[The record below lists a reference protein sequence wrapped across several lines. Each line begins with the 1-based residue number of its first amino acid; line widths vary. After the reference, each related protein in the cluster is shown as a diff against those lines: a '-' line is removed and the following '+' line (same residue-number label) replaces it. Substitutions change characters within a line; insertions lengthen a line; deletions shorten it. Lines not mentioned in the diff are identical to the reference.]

1 MIVIGLSHRTA
12 SIEVRERV
20 ALDELAVQA
29 LLKQLTQMG
38 AIGEAMVLS
47 TCNRMELY
55 FVPKDGVEGER
66 AIDHA
71 LEGLHFTRSDLGK
84 LIYLHSGTDALRHLF
99 RVACSLDS
107 LVVGEPQILGQLK
120 LAFER
125 ARALGFVGAQLHRAA
140 TRAFRAAKRVR
151 SETKIGSGQVSIA
164 TVALDLACQIFDQL
178 RGRTAA
184 LVGAGE
190 MAEAIAQLLQQS
202 GARLLILG
210 RNKERVQALARRV
223 GAEGRLLEELER
235 TLVEVDVV
243 VTSTSATLPII
254 SFEQVRN
261 AIKRRRG
268 RDLFF
273 VDVAV
278 PRDVEERVGD
288 LDGVYLYNVDDLSS
302 VVAETQSNRHESAR
316 DAERVIDEE
325 LTKLERQ
332 EESEQVVPIVA
343 ALYAR
348 FAHVLQAEAE
358 RSLQTGLK
366 SLSKEERE
374 ALGRMIEAATNK
386 LLHRP
391 VTHLKR
397 WAVERPLELETT
409 LEVMRALF
417 LGDSEERAKSPPEP
431 GTTTELV
438 AERDSKTRTTPCED
452 LASEQRAELFMHH
465 GNEGSR

>member
-1 MIVIGLSHRTA
+1 MIVVGLSHRTA

-20 ALDELAVQA
+20 ALDEIAA
-29 LLKQLTQMG
+29 ESLLRQLTQMG

-55 FVPKDGVEGER
+55 FVPKGGVEGER

-71 LEGLHFTRSDLGK
+71 LEGLHFARSDLGN
-84 LIYLHSGTDALRHLF
+84 LIYLHTGTDALRHLF

-125 ARALGFVGAQLHRAA
+125 SRSLGFIGAQLHRAA

-151 SETKIGSGQVSIA
+151 SETRIGSGQVSIA

-184 LVGAGE
+184 LVGSGE

-210 RNKERVQALARRV
+210 RNHERVQALARRV
-223 GAEGRLLEELER
+223 GAEGRLLDELER
-235 TLVEVDVV
+235 TLVEADVV

-254 SFEQVRN
+254 SFEQVKS
-261 AIKRRRG
+261 ATKRRRG

-278 PRDVEERVGD
+278 PRDVDERVGD
-288 LDGVYLYNVDDLSS
+288 LGGVYLYNVDDLSG
-302 VVAETQSNRHESAR
+302 VVAETQTSRHESAR

-325 LTKLERQ
+325 LTKLERR
-332 EESEQVVPIVA
+332 EESEQVVPTVS

-348 FAHVLQAEAE
+348 FSQVLQAEAE
-358 RSLQTGLK
+358 RSLQAGLK
-366 SLSKEERE
+366 SLSAQERE
-374 ALGRMIEAATNK
+374 ALARMLDAATNK

-391 VTHLKR
+391 VTRLKR

-409 LEVMRALF
+409 LEVTRTLF
-417 LGDSEERAKSPPEP
+417 LTGSDEP
-431 GTTTELV
+431 GRSRPDSGRAAEPTS
-438 AERDSKTRTTPCED
+438 ERDSTTPTPTRED
-452 LASEQRAELFMHH
+452 LVDEQRAELFAHH
-465 GNEGSR
+465 GHEGSR